1 MKTKKLVLVCLASVL
16 LILTIG
22 AVCIVLKPQKLS
34 NNIDNEV
41 TEVNSLKKEFEKE
54 DCSTVAEKIYVKF
67 KDEGIYCYS
76 LEKNIVY
83 FNYYGVKDKSYIDV
97 ELPTKIIIHNPDT
110 DYLKMYLNAIVPLW
124 DNNTDGYEVLGDLM
138 KTTYEDENGYLY
150 NRITRNNVG
159 YQVNYN
165 LKNKNKIDDI
175 YIIFADESE

>member
-54 DCSTVAEKIYVKF
+54 DCIEVAEKIYVKF
-67 KDEGIYCYS
+67 RDEGIYCYS
-76 LEKNIVY
+76 LEKNVVY
-83 FNYYGVKDKSYIDV
+83 FNYYGAKDKSYIDV
-97 ELPTKIIIHNPDT
+97 ELPTKIIIHNPDP
-110 DYLKMYLNAIVPLW
+110 DYLKMYFNSLVPLW
-124 DNNTDGYEVLGDLM
+124 DNNNAGYEIINDLR
-138 KTTYEDENGYLY
+138 KTTYENENGYWY
-150 NRITRNNVG
+150 NRITRNDVV
-159 YQVNYN
+159 YQVKYN
-165 LKNKNKIDDI
+165 LKNKNKIDDV